1 MIYLKGYKIKMKVL
15 LRLIFFLLLAL
26 AIPATASEKIG
37 AKEAE
42 NWAEHKGNQ
51 ILQILADTNLER
63 KYKAL
68 DDIFYKDI
76 DLDHAAKFAV
86 GKYWRKM
93 TPKQQKQYI
102 PLFKQYINSLYKGY
116 PLDFGEGEIS
126 FSVAKVLP
134 TKSGVDVLCV
144 IKLKALQQAAGQE
157 QKGFNVL
164 FALVKNNGQ
173 LQVRDLKIGESS
185 LLLAFRDRF
194 YKMIYNDNDEEIDW
208 FLEDLQT
215 ITRDNEEKNQ
225 QNLDYGS
232 F

>member
-1 MIYLKGYKIKMKVL
+1 MKVL
-15 LRLIFFLLLAL
+15 LRLIFFLLLTWSVSAG
-26 AIPATASEKIG
+26 ATEKIG
-37 AKEAE
+37 VKEAE
-42 NWAEHKGNQ
+42 NWANHKGNQ

-68 DDIFYKDI
+68 DEIFYKDI
-76 DLDHAAKFAV
+76 DLDNAAKFAV

-93 TPKQQKQYI
+93 SSEQQKQYV
-102 PLFKQYINSLYKGY
+102 PLFKQYINSIYKGY
-116 PLDFGEGEIS
+116 PLNFGEGEVS

-134 TKSGVDVLCV
+134 SKSGVDVWCV
-144 IKLKALQQAAGQE
+144 IKLKALQQATGQE
-157 QKGFNVL
+157 QSGFNVL
-164 FALVKNNGQ
+164 FALVKNGGV

-215 ITRDNEEKNQ
+215 ITADNEEKNQ
-225 QNLDYGS
+225 QNLDSGA

>member
-1 MIYLKGYKIKMKVL
+1 MYFKGYKTKMKVL
-15 LRLIFFLLLAL
+15 LRLIFFLLLTWSVSAE
-26 AIPATASEKIG
+26 ATEKIG
-37 AKEAE
+37 VKEAE
-42 NWAEHKGNQ
+42 NWANHKGNQ

-68 DDIFYKDI
+68 DEIFYKDI

-93 TPKQQKQYI
+93 SSEQQKQYV
-102 PLFKQYINSLYKGY
+102 PLFKQYINSIYKGY
-116 PLDFGEGEIS
+116 PLNFGEGEVS

-134 TKSGVDVLCV
+134 SKSGVDVWCV
-144 IKLKALQQAAGQE
+144 IKLKAMQQVTGQE
-157 QKGFNVL
+157 QSGFNVL
-164 FALVKNNGQ
+164 FALVKNGGV

-215 ITRDNEEKNQ
+215 ITADNEEKNQ
-225 QNLDYGS
+225 QNLDSGA

>member
-1 MIYLKGYKIKMKVL
+1 MKVL
-15 LRLIFFLLLAL
+15 LRLIFFLLLTWSVSAE
-26 AIPATASEKIG
+26 ATEKIG
-37 AKEAE
+37 VKEAE
-42 NWAEHKGNQ
+42 NWANHKGNQ

-68 DDIFYKDI
+68 DEIFYKDI
-76 DLDHAAKFAV
+76 DLDNAAKFAV

-93 TPKQQKQYI
+93 SSEQQKQYV
-102 PLFKQYINSLYKGY
+102 PLFKQYINSIYKGY
-116 PLDFGEGEIS
+116 PLNFGEGEVS

-134 TKSGVDVLCV
+134 SKSGVDVWCV
-144 IKLKALQQAAGQE
+144 IKLKALQQATGQE
-157 QKGFNVL
+157 QSGFNVL
-164 FALVKNNGQ
+164 FALVKNGGV

-215 ITRDNEEKNQ
+215 ITADNEEKNQ
-225 QNLDYGS
+225 QNLDSGA

>member
-1 MIYLKGYKIKMKVL
+1 MKVL
-15 LRLIFFLLLAL
+15 LRLIFFLLLTL
-26 AIPATASEKIG
+26 AVSAEAAEKIG
-37 AKEAE
+37 VKEAE
-42 NWAEHKGNQ
+42 NWANHKGNQ

-68 DDIFYKDI
+68 DEIFYKDI

-93 TPKQQKQYI
+93 TPEQQKQYV
-102 PLFKQYINSLYKGY
+102 PLFKQYINSIYKGY
-116 PLDFGEGEIS
+116 PLNFGEGEVS

-134 TKSGVDVLCV
+134 TKSGVDVWCV
-144 IKLKALQQAAGQE
+144 IKLKALQQATGQE
-157 QKGFNVL
+157 QNGFSVL
-164 FALVKNNGQ
+164 FVLVKNGGV

-225 QNLDYGS
+225 QNLNSGA

>member
-1 MIYLKGYKIKMKVL
+1 MYFKGYKTKMKVL
-15 LRLIFFLLLAL
+15 LRLIFFLLLTWSVSAE
-26 AIPATASEKIG
+26 ATEKIG
-37 AKEAE
+37 VKEAE
-42 NWAEHKGNQ
+42 NWANHKGNQ

-68 DDIFYKDI
+68 DEIFYKDI
-76 DLDHAAKFAV
+76 DLDNAAKFAV

-93 TPKQQKQYI
+93 SSEQQKQYV
-102 PLFKQYINSLYKGY
+102 PLFKQYINSIYKGY
-116 PLDFGEGEIS
+116 PLNFGEGEVS

-134 TKSGVDVLCV
+134 SKSGVDVWCV
-144 IKLKALQQAAGQE
+144 IKLKALQQATGQE
-157 QKGFNVL
+157 QSGFNVL
-164 FALVKNNGQ
+164 FALVKNGGV

-215 ITRDNEEKNQ
+215 ITADNEEKNQ
-225 QNLDYGS
+225 QNLDSGA

>member
-1 MIYLKGYKIKMKVL
+1 MKVL
-15 LRLIFFLLLAL
+15 LRLIFFLLLTL
-26 AIPATASEKIG
+26 AVSAEAAEKIG
-37 AKEAE
+37 VKEAE
-42 NWAEHKGNQ
+42 NWANHKGNQ

-68 DDIFYKDI
+68 DEIFYKDI

-93 TPKQQKQYI
+93 APEQQKQYV
-102 PLFKQYINSLYKGY
+102 PLFKQYINSIYKGY
-116 PLDFGEGEIS
+116 PLNFGEGEVS

-134 TKSGVDVLCV
+134 TKSGVDVWCV
-144 IKLKALQQAAGQE
+144 IKLKALQQATGQT
-157 QKGFNVL
+157 QNGFNVL
-164 FALVKNNGQ
+164 FALVKNDGV

-225 QNLDYGS
+225 QNLNSGA

>member
-1 MIYLKGYKIKMKVL
+1 MYVKGYKTKMKVL
-15 LRLIFFLLLAL
+15 LRLIFFLLLTL
-26 AIPATASEKIG
+26 AVSAEAAEKIG
-37 AKEAE
+37 VKEAE
-42 NWAEHKGNQ
+42 NWANHKGNQ

-68 DDIFYKDI
+68 DEIFYKDI

-93 TPKQQKQYI
+93 APEQQKQYV
-102 PLFKQYINSLYKGY
+102 PLFKQYINSIYKGY
-116 PLDFGEGEIS
+116 PLNFGEGEVS

-134 TKSGVDVLCV
+134 TKSGVDVWCV
-144 IKLKALQQAAGQE
+144 IKLKALQQATGQT
-157 QKGFNVL
+157 QNGFNVL
-164 FALVKNNGQ
+164 FALVKNDGV

-225 QNLDYGS
+225 QNLNSGA

>member
-1 MIYLKGYKIKMKVL
+1 MYFKGYKTKMKVL
-15 LRLIFFLLLAL
+15 LRLIFFLLLTWSVSAE
-26 AIPATASEKIG
+26 ATEKIG
-37 AKEAE
+37 VKEAE
-42 NWAEHKGNQ
+42 NWANHKGNQ

-68 DDIFYKDI
+68 DEIFYKDI
-76 DLDHAAKFAV
+76 DLDNAAKFAV

-93 TPKQQKQYI
+93 SSEQQKQYV
-102 PLFKQYINSLYKGY
+102 PLFKQYINSIYKGY
-116 PLDFGEGEIS
+116 PLNFGEGEVS

-134 TKSGVDVLCV
+134 SKSGVDVWCV
-144 IKLKALQQAAGQE
+144 IKLKALQQATGQE
-157 QKGFNVL
+157 QSGFNVL
-164 FALVKNNGQ
+164 FALVKNGGV

-215 ITRDNEEKNQ
+215 ITADNKEKNQ
-225 QNLDYGS
+225 QNLDSGA